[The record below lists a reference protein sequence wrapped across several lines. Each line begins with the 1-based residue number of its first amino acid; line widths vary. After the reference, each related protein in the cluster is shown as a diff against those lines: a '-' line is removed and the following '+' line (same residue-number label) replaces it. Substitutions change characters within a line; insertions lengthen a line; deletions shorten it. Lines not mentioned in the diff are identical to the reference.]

1 MRDKEIAENINTIM
15 MGNLYFIINLK
26 TNESKKLLSDIK
38 KY

>member
-1 MRDKEIAENINTIM
+1 MRDKEIAENNNTIM
-15 MGNLYFIINLK
+15 MGNLYFIINLE